1 MSSYQ
6 FNIFIDI
13 IDIAIVAFIFYR
25 LYLSMKGT
33 KAIQMFGGLFM
44 LILVSFIAR
53 WFNLN
58 ALNWMLGSLKT
69 VWLIA
74 FVILFQPE
82 LRKALT
88 KLGQNPI
95 LRPFLKVEESTTIN
109 EIVKACFQIS
119 ERGYGALISI
129 ERNIGLKN
137 FIETGTPLDAKV
149 TEDLLVTLFTS
160 NTPLHDGAVIIEG
173 STIIAAGCILPL
185 SQNPRLP
192 QSIGTRHRAAI
203 GLSEETDS
211 INIIVS
217 EENGMVS
224 IAVDG
229 KLKRKLDVNTLRN
242 SLVNMM
248 GIKSEGVNPAPSG

>member
-6 FNIFIDI
+6 FHIIVDI
-13 IDIAIVAFIFYR
+13 LDILIVAFIFYR

-33 KAIQMFGGLFM
+33 RAIQMFGGLFI
-44 LILVSFIAR
+44 LIIVSLIAR
-53 WFNLN
+53 WLNLN

-88 KLGQNPI
+88 KLGENPV
-95 LRPFLKVEESTTIN
+95 LRPFFKVEESTTIN
-109 EIVKACFQIS
+109 EIAKACFQIS
-119 ERGYGALISI
+119 ERGLGALISI

-149 TEDLLVTLFTS
+149 TDDLLVTLFTANS
-160 NTPLHDGAVIIEG
+160 PLHDGAVIIEG
-173 STIIAAGCILPL
+173 SRIVAAGCILPL
-185 SQNPRLP
+185 SQNPRLS
-192 QSIGTRHRAAI
+192 QTIGTRHRAAI

-224 IAVDG
+224 IAIDG

-242 SLVNMM
+242 DLVNLI
-248 GIKSEGVNPAPSG
+248 GIKVEGVNPVSSS

>member
-6 FNIFIDI
+6 FNII
-13 IDIAIVAFIFYR
+13 IDVLDVLIVAFIFYR

-33 KAIQMFGGLFM
+33 RAVQMFGGLFM
-44 LILVSFIAR
+44 LIIVSFIAR
-53 WFNLN
+53 WLNLN

-95 LRPFLKVEESTTIN
+95 LRPFLKIEESTTIN

-119 ERGYGALISI
+119 EKGLGALISI
-129 ERNIGLKN
+129 ERNIGLQN

-149 TEDLLVTLFTS
+149 TEDLLVTLFTANS
-160 NTPLHDGAVIIEG
+160 PLHDGAVIIEG
-173 STIIAAGCILPL
+173 SRIIAAGCILPL
-185 SQNPRLP
+185 SQNPRLS
-192 QSIGTRHRAAI
+192 QTIGTRHRAAI

-224 IAVDG
+224 IALDG

-242 SLVNMM
+242 DLVNLI
-248 GIKSEGVNPAPSG
+248 GIKAEGVPPASSI

>member
-1 MSSYQ
+1 
-6 FNIFIDI
+6 
-13 IDIAIVAFIFYR
+13 
-25 LYLSMKGT
+25 
-33 KAIQMFGGLFM
+33 
-44 LILVSFIAR
+44 
-53 WFNLN
+53 
-58 ALNWMLGSLKT
+58 
-69 VWLIA
+69 
-74 FVILFQPE
+74 
-82 LRKALT
+82 
-88 KLGQNPI
+88 
-95 LRPFLKVEESTTIN
+95 
-109 EIVKACFQIS
+109 S

-217 EENGMVS
+217 EETGMVS
-224 IAVDG
+224 IAIDG

-248 GIKSEGVNPAPSG
+248 GIKSEGVNQAPPG